1 MLANDVREALLRAL
15 DATEPDVVDWDA
27 AIRAHHRRLCVSLL
41 ALGLSI
47 DQAED
52 VAHQAWLRI
61 IERHRSG
68 QLRELRLPGLLI
80 VQARFLALNLLRR
93 AQRDQA
99 PGAAGGASDADQMAI
114 DDVDPENRLIGRERL
129 ARALTVLA
137 NCSESARAVF
147 QHVYGDPPLSHAEV
161 AQRVGLSVQRVRQIL
176 CELRARMRAAVEG
189 EP

>member
-1 MLANDVREALLRAL
+1 MSASVREALLRAL
-15 DATEPDVVDWDA
+15 DTTAPDAVDWDA
-27 AIRAHHRRLCVSLL
+27 AIRAHHRRVCVSLL
-41 ALGLSI
+41 ALGLTI

-52 VAHQAWLRI
+52 VANQAWLCL

-93 AQRDQA
+93 NQRDRL
-99 PGAAGGASDADQMAI
+99 PGAGGDDAEQLAI
-114 DDVDPENRLIGRERL
+114 DDVDPENRLISRQRL

-137 NCSESARAVF
+137 ECSESARAVF
-147 QHVYGDPPLSHAEV
+147 QHTYGDPPLSHAEV

-176 CELRARMRAAVEG
+176 CELRAKMRAAVEG
-189 EP
+189 ES